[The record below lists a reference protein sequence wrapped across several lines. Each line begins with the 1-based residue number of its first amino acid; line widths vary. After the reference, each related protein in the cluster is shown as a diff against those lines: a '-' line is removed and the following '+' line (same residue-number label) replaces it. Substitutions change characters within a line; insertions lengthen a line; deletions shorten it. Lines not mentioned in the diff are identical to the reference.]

1 MTDKTAAEI
10 QAEIAEER
18 QRQLDQAQQDR
29 LKLTVSLLT
38 EDGASKEK
46 QERIIKGN
54 I

>member
-10 QAEIAEER
+10 QAEIEER
-18 QRQLDQAQQDR
+18 QRQLDQAQQER

-46 QERIIKGN
+46 QERIIEGN

>member
-10 QAEIAEER
+10 QAEIEER

-38 EDGASKEK
+38 EDGASKET

>member
-10 QAEIAEER
+10 QAETVRLEAEL
-18 QRQLDQAQQDR
+18 QKTQQDR
-29 LKLTVSLLT
+29 LELTVKLLA
-38 EDGASKEK
+38 EDGASKET